1 MNIEVS
7 VTEIKNIKGKSSW
20 NKNDL
25 TILLANEA
33 GIPKVHAARYIN
45 IVTETI
51 AEALEEGKKV
61 TISDFGTFQVSERR
75 SFNGRNPKTGDP
87 LSVPVRRIPVFR
99 AGKKLKRCLNHPQV
113 KTCGLIDVNKVKLV
127 FSKTMDVEQSL
138 LLDASA
144 YEVLVDKKSVGP
156 IVNIRIEDK
165 NTVERSGVNI
175 EGVTSVV
182 LICSGPLRGKSL
194 DVRFCKKLKDV
205 DGNFVSID
213 KQS

>member
-1 MNIEVS
+1 
-7 VTEIKNIKGKSSW
+7 VTEIKNIKVKNSW

-113 KTCGLIDVNKVKLV
+113 KTCGLVDVNKVKLV
-127 FSKTMDVEQSL
+127 FSKTMDIEQSL
-138 LLDASA
+138 LLDTSA

-156 IVNIRIEDK
+156 IVKIGIEDK
-165 NTVERSGVNI
+165 NTVERGGVNV
-175 EGVTSVV
+175 EGVTSIV
-182 LICSGPLRGKSL
+182 LTCSGPLRGKSL
-194 DVRFCKKLKDV
+194 DVRFCKELKDI
-205 DGNFVSID
+205 DGNLVNLDKQSRID
-213 KQS
+213 KQ

>member
-1 MNIEVS
+1 M
-7 VTEIKNIKGKSSW
+7 TEIKNIKVKDSW

-75 SFNGRNPKTGDP
+75 SFDGRNPKTGDP

-99 AGKKLKRCLNHPQV
+99 AGKKLKRSLNHPQV
-113 KTCGLIDVNKVKLV
+113 RTCGLVDVNKVKVV
-127 FSKTMDVEQSL
+127 FSKTMDKEQAL
-138 LLDASA
+138 LLDGGA

-156 IVNIRIEDK
+156 IVKVTIDTE
-165 NTVERSGVNI
+165 NTVERNEDSVG
-175 EGVTSVV
+175 GVTSVI
-182 LICSGPLRGKSL
+182 LTCSGPLRGKSL
-194 DVRFCKKLKDV
+194 DVRFCKELKDV
-205 DGNFVSID
+205 DGNVVSIEA
-213 KQS
+213 

>member
-1 MNIEVS
+1 M
-7 VTEIKNIKGKSSW
+7 TEIKNIKVKNSW

-113 KTCGLIDVNKVKLV
+113 KTCGLVDVNKVKLV
-127 FSKTMDVEQSL
+127 FSKTMDIEQPL

-156 IVNIRIEDK
+156 IVDIRIEDK
-165 NTVERSGVNI
+165 KIVERVGVEV

-182 LICSGPLRGKSL
+182 LTCSGPLRGKSL
-194 DVRFCKKLKDV
+194 DVRFCKELKDV
-205 DGNFVSID
+205 DGNIVNVD
-213 KQS
+213 T

>member
-1 MNIEVS
+1 M
-7 VTEIKNIKGKSSW
+7 TEIKNIKTKASW

-75 SFNGRNPKTGDP
+75 SFDGRNPKTGDP

-99 AGKKLKRCLNHPQV
+99 AGKKLKRSLNHPQV
-113 KTCGLIDVNKVKLV
+113 RTCGLVDVNKVKVV
-127 FSKTMDVEQSL
+127 FSKRMDIQQEL
-138 LLDASA
+138 LLDGST

-156 IVNIRIEDK
+156 IVKVTIESTK
-165 NTVERSGVNI
+165 LVEREGDSI
-175 EGVTSVV
+175 EGAVSVI
-182 LICSGPLRGKSL
+182 LTCSGPLRGKSL
-194 DVRFCKKLKDV
+194 DVRFCKAIKDI
-205 DGNFVSID
+205 DGNVVSID
-213 KQS
+213 G

>member
-1 MNIEVS
+1 M
-7 VTEIKNIKGKSSW
+7 TEIKNIKVKNSW

-113 KTCGLIDVNKVKLV
+113 KTCGLVDVNKVKLV
-127 FSKTMDVEQSL
+127 FSKTMDIEQAL
-138 LLDASA
+138 LLDTSA

-156 IVNIRIEDK
+156 IVKIGIEDK
-165 NTVERSGVNI
+165 NTVERGGVNV
-175 EGVTSVV
+175 EGVTSIV
-182 LICSGPLRGKSL
+182 LTCSGPLRGKSL
-194 DVRFCKKLKDV
+194 DIRFCKELKDV
-205 DGNFVSID
+205 DGNLVNLD
-213 KQS
+213 KQ